1 MNQMKWAL
9 KHGKTVNRSE
19 KDNTLKKKNKTLQLS
34 KKIVTPKLKKKIQFF
49 SPSTLVL
56 VC

>member
-19 KDNTLKKKNKTLQLS
+19 KDNTLKKKQNTT
-34 KKIVTPKLKKKIQFF
+34 VE
-49 SPSTLVL
+49 
-56 VC
+56 

>member
-19 KDNTLKKKNKTLQLS
+19 KDNTLKKKTKHYS
-34 KKIVTPKLKKKIQFF
+34 
-49 SPSTLVL
+49 
-56 VC
+56 